1 MHLEEH
7 GRNHVG
13 DAWFT
18 WQDHGQGGGST
29 DVRQSQGWQA
39 HACATYFDHDK
50 QPLFILLVC
59 HDDPSAHA
67 DGECCSSAE
76 GGSELGASRMGANG
90 EVLPAPE
97 VEWRREEWFETGLH
111 AFVTALSGPV
121 SPVSQPQV
129 TVLAEKLGRP
139 LSLLSLFY
147 ALTLGARAVVIQG
160 AGEDHLSCSELMWAL
175 PLVAPTSIAAS
186 ASFWRCLHRC
196 FLQNLLQA
204 DKADQVAVRALGLQR
219 LRRALVLTR
228 QYVCGQG
235 ALEEIEWLG
244 SFTKV

>member
-1 MHLEEH
+1 M
-7 GRNHVG
+7 
-13 DAWFT
+13 
-18 WQDHGQGGGST
+18 
-29 DVRQSQGWQA
+29 
-39 HACATYFDHDK
+39 
-50 QPLFILLVC
+50 
-59 HDDPSAHA
+59 
-67 DGECCSSAE
+67 
-76 GGSELGASRMGANG
+76 
-90 EVLPAPE
+90 
-97 VEWRREEWFETGLH
+97 
-111 AFVTALSGPV
+111 
-121 SPVSQPQV
+121 
-129 TVLAEKLGRP
+129 
-139 LSLLSLFY
+139 LSLFY

-160 AGEDHLSCSELMWAL
+160 ASEDHLSCSELMWAL

>member
-1 MHLEEH
+1 
-7 GRNHVG
+7 
-13 DAWFT
+13 
-18 WQDHGQGGGST
+18 
-29 DVRQSQGWQA
+29 
-39 HACATYFDHDK
+39 
-50 QPLFILLVC
+50 
-59 HDDPSAHA
+59 
-67 DGECCSSAE
+67 
-76 GGSELGASRMGANG
+76 MGANG

-97 VEWRREEWFETGLH
+97 AEWRREEWFETGLH

-160 AGEDHLSCSELMWAL
+160 ASEDHLSCSELMWAL